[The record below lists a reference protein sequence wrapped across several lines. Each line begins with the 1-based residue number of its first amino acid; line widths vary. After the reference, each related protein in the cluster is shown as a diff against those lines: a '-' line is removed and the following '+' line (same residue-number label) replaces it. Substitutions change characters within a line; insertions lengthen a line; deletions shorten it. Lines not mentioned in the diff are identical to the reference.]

1 MSASDETIALPRLTD
16 AQAVRIGALLGLV
29 TDAGEVDQ

>member
-1 MSASDETIALPRLTD
+1 MSAVDEAATLPRLTD

-29 TDAGEVDQ
+29 TDAAEVDE